1 MFHDFAKW
9 TYFATDT
16 IQENVRDEPVKIIKY
31 NHLIANLLIFHNV
44 YSMTQVLNELESQG
58 VMITPEMLSVLNP
71 FWTGHINRLGIYEVR
86 DREMDE
92 INYALQLLGARGMQS
107 AQV

>member
-1 MFHDFAKW
+1 
-9 TYFATDT
+9 
-16 IQENVRDEPVKIIKY
+16 
-31 NHLIANLLIFHNV
+31 
-44 YSMTQVLNELESQG
+44 
-58 VMITPEMLSVLNP
+58 MITPEMLSVLNP